1 MLKNFTLFT
10 LLVTLYIPLEIC
22 AQNVIPIPSSSQ
34 LKWQNAELTAVFH
47 YDLHV
52 FDGKKYNQA
61 ENRITPILD
70 YNIFNPVKLDTDQWI
85 KAAKDAGFKIAILTA
100 THETGFAL
108 YQSKVNPYSLRAVN
122 WRDGK
127 GDIVRDFVN
136 SCRKYGIAP
145 GIYIGIRWN
154 SFYGIHDFK
163 VQGETE
169 FSKNRQDY
177 YNKMCEGMVRELCS
191 NYGDLAIVWFD
202 GGAHGPEQGGPDVLS
217 IFEELQPNG
226 LFYHNL
232 QRADIRWGGSES
244 GTVAYPCWG
253 TYETPTWFNNK
264 GVDIDFRPLKYGN
277 PDGAYYIPAMSD
289 APLRGYNGRH
299 EWFWEPGDEEHI
311 FPLEQLMD
319 KYYKSV
325 GRNSTLIMGLTPDPT
340 GLLPEPD
347 VQRLKEWGAE
357 IKSRFAVPLA
367 KTSGKGKK
375 LVISLNERTNM
386 NHIVLQEDI
395 SKGERVRKFTLEGKT
410 ENGWQTLFEGSSI
423 GHKFIHV
430 FDEIEVSHIRL
441 KIIESIGE
449 PMIQSFEIFSI
460 KDKGV

>member
-34 LKWQNAELTAVFH
+34 LNWQNAELTAVFH

-367 KTSGKGKK
+367 KTSGKGKN
-375 LVISLNERTNM
+375 LIISLNERSNI

-410 ENGWQTLFEGSSI
+410 KNGWQSLFDGSSI

>member
-367 KTSGKGKK
+367 KTSGKGKN
-375 LVISLNERTNM
+375 LIISLNERSNI

-410 ENGWQTLFEGSSI
+410 KNGWQSLFDGSSI

-449 PMIQSFEIFSI
+449 PMIQSFEIFSV